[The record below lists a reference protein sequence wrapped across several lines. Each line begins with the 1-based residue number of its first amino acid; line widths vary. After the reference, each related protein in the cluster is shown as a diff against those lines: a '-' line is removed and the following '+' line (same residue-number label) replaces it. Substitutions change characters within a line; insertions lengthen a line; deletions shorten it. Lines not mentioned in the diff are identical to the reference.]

1 MGWLTIDAVI
11 GGASVAILVGWLP
24 LMYGCGYEMVG
35 HFPIG
40 ESLMLGPAMF
50 VLLLA
55 AWSRYLGTRRGG
67 SRKASFTALL
77 LTAAACLFAVG
88 AFWFDEDV
96 YIAGARARLQ
106 RDVDPEKLRQWAL
119 GMLPET
125 PAKKGT
131 PLHLPNGETINAGE
145 WFPRGDDEKGGFA
158 FSPAHFPA
166 SVNLPFHRPVAFR
179 GIYDPSPNKRYA
191 EVGCIEERF
200 GLVIV
205 IGPTNSVYVPEQLH
219 FPAVKWADGM
229 YVYVWSGG

>member
-1 MGWLTIDAVI
+1 
-11 GGASVAILVGWLP
+11 VAIIVGWLP
-24 LMYGCGYEMVG
+24 LMYGCGYEIVG
-35 HFPIG
+35 HFPMG

-88 AFWFDEDV
+88 AFWFGEDL

-119 GMLPET
+119 GMLPEA
-125 PAKKGT
+125 PPKKGT
-131 PLHLPNGETINAGE
+131 PLHLPNGETINADE
-145 WFPRGDDEKGGFA
+145 WFPFDEKGGFI
-158 FSPAHFPA
+158 FSLRHFPVHA
-166 SVNLPFHRPVAFR
+166 DLPFHQRVAFHA
-179 GIYDPSPNKRYA
+179 IYDPSPNKRYA
-191 EVGCIEERF
+191 EVGCIGERF

-205 IGPTNSVYVPEQLH
+205 IGPTNFIYVPYQLH
-219 FPAVKWADGM
+219 SPAVKWADGM